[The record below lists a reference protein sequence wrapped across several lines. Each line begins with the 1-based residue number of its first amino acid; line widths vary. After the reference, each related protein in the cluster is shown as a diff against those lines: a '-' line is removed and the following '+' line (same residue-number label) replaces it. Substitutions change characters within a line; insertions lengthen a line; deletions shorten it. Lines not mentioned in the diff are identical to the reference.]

1 MIVAGVGL
9 ARIMLGGSR
18 HRSTVA
24 LGEHMTRHAMPHA
37 IPMVLTTTDLVDDS
51 AAASQTV
58 G

>member
-1 MIVAGVGL
+1 MAGVGL